1 MAVLK
6 VFNTMFI
13 LIYFSNDVSPQDKS
27 ERSRSSQAVSLSH
40 GVTTDPSLW
49 ISASVIN
56 EVEANYCP
64 STETATEPQNAPRSP
79 SNESETTPITA
90 PPESSLVPALNR
102 EQDGTVKK
110 EDGAVVKER
119 SCSAD
124 KLWEWEVLVQD
135 VVSADQSLA
144 RILYPVTNRKTAIM
158 LMEQLLSEDTPLMEE
173 HYKKKQEQKV
183 NNPEKAAHR

>member
-1 MAVLK
+1 M
-6 VFNTMFI
+6 MFI
-13 LIYFSNDVSPQDKS
+13 LIYYSKQQDVCPQDKS
-27 ERSRSSQAVSLSH
+27 ETSLSCQEVSLSH

-56 EVEANYCP
+56 ETEANYWP
-64 STETATEPQNAPRSP
+64 STETATFAEPQNAPRSP
-79 SNESETTPITA
+79 SGESETTPITA

-102 EQDGTVKK
+102 EQDGNVKK
-110 EDGAVVKER
+110 EDGPVVMEG
-119 SCSAD
+119 SCPAD
-124 KLWEWEVLVQD
+124 KLEWEVLVRD

-158 LMEQLLSEDTPLMEE
+158 LMEQLLSEDTLLMEE